1 MSYRIVITY
10 TKTAETPAD
19 AFKTMPVLK
28 PDGDVTQ
35 EQITALDAAHPVEW
49 DTRIINDQMIIQ
61 NTFLS
66 QEDYEARN
74 NDPIIKNLQAQR
86 KAWANDNHIIINIRV
101 L

>member
-1 MSYRIVITY
+1 MSYKIVITY

-19 AFKTMPVLK
+19 AFNTMPVLK

-49 DTRIINDQMIIQ
+49 DIRTINDQLIIQ

-66 QEDYEARN
+66 QEDYEARD
-74 NDPIIKNLQAQR
+74 NDPIIKNLQTKR
-86 KAWANDNHIIINIRV
+86 RAWADANHIIRNFRV
-101 L
+101 I